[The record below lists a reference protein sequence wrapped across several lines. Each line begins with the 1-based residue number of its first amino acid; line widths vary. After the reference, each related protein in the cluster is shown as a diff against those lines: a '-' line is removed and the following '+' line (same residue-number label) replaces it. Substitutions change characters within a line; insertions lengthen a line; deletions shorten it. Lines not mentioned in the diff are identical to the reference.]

1 MIRDLQIHLEMA
13 PTSNLQTGAATDYES
28 HPAAV
33 LHDLGFNIA
42 LNTDNRLMSNTSLSR
57 EYELMSR
64 IHNWSIEDLIEM
76 NKKAQAAAFAQV
88 LEG

>member
-1 MIRDLQIHLEMA
+1 
-13 PTSNLQTGAATDYES
+13 
-28 HPAAV
+28 
-33 LHDLGFNIA
+33 
-42 LNTDNRLMSNTSLSR
+42 MSNTSLSR

-64 IHNWSIEDLIEM
+64 IHNWSIEDLVAM